1 MITSLCNSK
10 FTKYEVIGLLI
21 FISTFVIIEIYITSA
36 FPNFFLLFNIFIY
49 LIGIVLIINRSYIK
63 DISTVIFILFLIPLA
78 YLNNLYHYDFR
89 YELIS
94 SIPLI
99 ILFILAIIHYIGF
112 DENWRIRKLYIQT
125 PLLLMVLYFTVS
137 GLIGIIQG
145 KNILEVSNQIFQF
158 SLYLIIFPLLY
169 LIRDRRLFL
178 IIFYSLLLVAVIS
191 SIEYIVFNLII
202 YGERFVTFQS
212 GFLPIATSVLFSY
225 YLYQKKS
232 IKKLFTL
239 LLLLILVTGTLVTLT
254 RTLWIVTFI
263 VIILVSFFYLRA
275 NNKFT
280 FGKVLVFMLIL
291 AISLIFMQDT
301 GKNTRNDSKQVK
313 SVEYRSKSIANPLE
327 DVSLLMRVELGYYAF
342 NKFLDKPILGNGL
355 GDFLKY
361 KILVE
366 SNLRQ
371 YYMDSTWIYLMWKGG
386 IIGFLLFL
394 WLYIRF
400 LKVAYSNFISS
411 PELITKA
418 LNLGLFAGII
428 GLMFLGILSP
438 LLIKYKTN
446 ALLAFL
452 FAYVEFERRKLSK

>member
-1 MITSLCNSK
+1 VITSLGNSK
-10 FTKYEVIGLLI
+10 FTKHEVIGLLI
-21 FISTFVIIEIYITSA
+21 FISMFVIIEIYITSA
-36 FPNFFLLFNIFIY
+36 FPNFFLPFNIFIY
-49 LIGIVLIINRSYIK
+49 LIGIVLILNRSYIK
-63 DISTVIFILFLIPLA
+63 DTPTVIFILFLIPLV

-99 ILFILAIIHYIGF
+99 ILFILAIINYIGF

-125 PLLLMVLYFTVS
+125 PLLLMVLYFIT
-137 GLIGIIQG
+137 GGIISILQG
-145 KNILEVSNQIFQF
+145 KNLFEVSYQMFQF

-169 LIRDRRLFL
+169 LLHKRRNYL
-178 IIFYSLLLVAVIS
+178 IIFYSLLFVAVIS
-191 SIEYIVFNLII
+191 SIEYIMFNVII

-212 GFLPIATSVLFSY
+212 GFLPVVTAIVFSY

-232 IKKLFTL
+232 VKKFFAL
-239 LLLLILVTGTLVTLT
+239 LLLFIIVTGTLVTLT

-263 VIILVSFFYLRA
+263 VIILVYFFYLIA
-275 NNKFT
+275 NNKMT
-280 FGKVLVFMLIL
+280 FRKVLVFVLIVS
-291 AISLIFMQDT
+291 IPVIFMRDT
-301 GKNTRNDSKQVK
+301 GKNIRKDNKEFQ

-327 DVSLLMRVELGYYAF
+327 DASLLMRVELGYYAF
-342 NKFLDKPILGNGL
+342 NKFLDKPIFGNGL
-355 GDFLKY
+355 GDYIKF
-361 KILVE
+361 KILGE
-366 SNLRQ
+366 TKTRQ
-371 YYMDSTWIYLMWKGG
+371 YYLDNTWFYLLWKGG

-411 PELITKA
+411 PEVITKV

-438 LLIKYKTN
+438 LLVKYKTN

-452 FAYVEFERRKLSK
+452 FAYVEYEHRKLSK